1 MMSLV
6 TFLLKHHVKAGI
18 QSKAGRTCL
27 HYAAAAGH
35 ADICTFMLKHGAPLN
50 AIRQD
55 GSTALHDAVSNG
67 HVAVVE
73 VLAKA

>member
-6 TFLLKHHVKAGI
+6 TFFLKHHVKADI

-35 ADICTFMLKHGAPLN
+35 AEICKFLLKHGAPLN
-50 AIRQD
+50 ATRQD
-55 GSTALHDAVSNG
+55 GSTALHDAVCNG
-67 HVAVVE
+67 HAAAVQ